1 MAIERGGLYEMVDA
15 RGASQGVLAATVDPS
30 VASVRTVAV
39 DRLMPWLGSIGEV
52 TFGATAVDGDG
63 GRSSALSGGSDR
75 LVPWLFAAAV
85 LLAAVESWLARRFSH
100 AVRRTPIAMP
110 ATRMAA
116 GGAA

>member
-1 MAIERGGLYEMVDA
+1 
-15 RGASQGVLAATVDPS
+15 
-30 VASVRTVAV
+30 
-39 DRLMPWLGSIGEV
+39 
-52 TFGATAVDGDG
+52 
-63 GRSSALSGGSDR
+63 

-100 AVRRTPIAMP
+100 AVRRTPIAVP